1 MPTVSAEF
9 DGKVFVPCVPVE
21 LPAGTRVEI
30 ILPNIPEK
38 LTADEL
44 REWQQIERQIAA
56 SSPRFPTVEE
66 AMQYTR
72 KRP

>member
-1 MPTVSAEF
+1 MPIVNADF
-9 DGKVFVPCVPVE
+9 DGSVFVPCTPVA

-30 ILPNIPEK
+30 ILPNVPNK
-38 LTADEL
+38 LTAEEM
-44 REWQQIERQIAA
+44 REWQEIERQIAA
-56 SSPRFPTVEE
+56 SPPHFPTVDE